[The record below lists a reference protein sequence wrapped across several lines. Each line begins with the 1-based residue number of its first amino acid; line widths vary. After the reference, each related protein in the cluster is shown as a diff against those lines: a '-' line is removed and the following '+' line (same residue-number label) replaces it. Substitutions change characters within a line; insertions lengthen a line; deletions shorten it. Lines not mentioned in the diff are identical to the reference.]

1 MSIELALNPL
11 KIIPGKGMIESVDI
25 EACWQALRSKLQEL
39 ALQTGYLVI
48 WQVHGISWGK
58 LQAGSLS
65 FSSDEPKV
73 ELILELRVFNEKA
86 EIYLQKQGDKFIG
99 RYRNDESGEDIE
111 YVDSASRFWGSLSSS
126 EAEEAEAFMTLV
138 DRDRKISMKIPGIGA
153 KAKYYALV
161 TRSYIGINKQTAQA
175 GYTDYRFKEIIPA
188 DMKGDD

>member
-25 EACWQALRSKLQEL
+25 EASWQTLQSKLQEL
-39 ALQTGYLVI
+39 DLQTGYVVI
-48 WQVHGISWGK
+48 WQIHGISWGK
-58 LQAGSLS
+58 LQGEGFS
-65 FSSDEPKV
+65 FSGDEPKV
-73 ELILELRVFNEKA
+73 ELILELRVFNETA

-111 YVDSASRFWGSLSSS
+111 YVDSASRFWGSVGSS
-126 EAEEAEAFMTLV
+126 AMEEAGNFMTLV
-138 DRDRKISMKIPGIGA
+138 DRDRKLSMKIPSIGA

-175 GYTDYRFKEIIPA
+175 GYTDYRFKDIIPA
-188 DMKGDD
+188 DMKGDE